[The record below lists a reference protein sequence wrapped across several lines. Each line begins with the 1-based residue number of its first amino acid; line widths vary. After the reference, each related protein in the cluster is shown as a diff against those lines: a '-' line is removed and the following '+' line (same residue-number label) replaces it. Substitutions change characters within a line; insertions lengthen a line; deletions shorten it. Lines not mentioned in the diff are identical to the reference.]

1 MPGTDQKTTLELKLE
16 KLRQICHKS
25 PDNAIG
31 LLALAETAFRRGLRL
46 EALEAYQKVLKDES
60 VAEAHLCMAQMYRH
74 HGLFQE
80 TINEL
85 RVLFEIERGYPE
97 AHVFARELAKETTL
111 PEDLETVLHEGCG
124 GDELA
129 LARVRLSIARSL
141 VLREGQELVAIQDA
155 NANDP
160 TFGYY
165 IGETRKR
172 LSYCEQVLSQLGV
185 LEDARKN
192 FLAEQERHRQIEQER
207 LRELAERQASQP
219 GAELLGPPTP
229 TTAELVEPVAGL
241 DVEAPVPN
249 EAPAFQDELADGP
262 QATSSVLSVDEEAQD
277 EAGSLADTVAAGADE
292 WQDEPEVTAAVD
304 TPAAFAAELEH
315 GAAGEPQPEP
325 DVFPEDADLEP
336 VNSGAEPASGFAD
349 TVMELGLGIAAAFQ
363 PAAPEPRIQ
372 EPALWDDG
380 PRLGMG
386 DPAADLRRPAHPD
399 PELTFD
405 MTPTLVGD
413 LPEPPQSSPVEL
425 QSEPE
430 PEPEPLRSSGL
441 WDDDLAPPQHLPP
454 APPVRP
460 SLPSPSELQDSAPEP
475 VRLPE
480 PEPTAAP
487 AVLSLP
493 TAVESEPAPER
504 APEPVRA
511 EPEPQPAPVQLQ
523 DEAGVASDT
532 PDFAA
537 IYAPLLGNLE
547 NLIQTLAK
555 TRGVSSV
562 FLVNRQGYCV
572 SEIIR
577 DTLDRERVS
586 EFIVETVAFLE
597 GYASQPQY
605 WVLECAGGIV
615 VIQSVDNHHF
625 LLTIGQTG
633 ANFGALRYTMDRVRP
648 SFEQVLQP
656 AIPVA

>member
-111 PEDLETVLHEGCG
+111 PEDLEAVLHEGCG

-172 LSYCEQVLSQLGV
+172 LSYCEQVLSQLSV
-185 LEDARKN
+185 LEDARRN

-219 GAELLGPPTP
+219 AAELLGPPTP
-229 TTAELVEPVAGL
+229 TSAELVEPVAAL
-241 DVEAPVPN
+241 DLQAPAPS
-249 EAPAFQDELADGP
+249 EAPAFEDELADGP
-262 QATSSVLSVDEEAQD
+262 QATSPVVIIDEDAQH
-277 EAGSLADTVAAGADE
+277 EPASLADTVAAGADE
-292 WQDEPEVTAAVD
+292 WQDEPEVAVD
-304 TPAAFAAELEH
+304 TPAGFAAELEH
-315 GAAGEPQPEP
+315 EPAAEPQPEP
-325 DVFPEDADLEP
+325 DVFPDDADLEP
-336 VNSGAEPASGFAD
+336 VSSGAEPSSGFAD

-363 PAAPEPRIQ
+363 PAAPEPRVQ

-386 DPAADLRRPAHPD
+386 DPAADLRRPPHPD

-413 LPEPPQSSPVEL
+413 LPEPPQPSPVER
-425 QSEPE
+425 QPEPE
-430 PEPEPLRSSGL
+430 PESEPLRSSGL
-441 WDDDLAPPQHLPP
+441 WDDDLAPPEHLSP

-460 SLPSPSELQDSAPEP
+460 ALPSPSELQDGAPEP

-480 PEPTAAP
+480 PEPTVAP
-487 AVLSLP
+487 ALLSLP
-493 TAVESEPAPER
+493 TTVEPEPAPE
-504 APEPVRA
+504 PVGVA
-511 EPEPQPAPVQLQ
+511 EAEPQPSPVQLQ
-523 DEAGVASDT
+523 EEPVAAADT

-537 IYAPLLGNLE
+537 VYAPLLGNLE

-572 SEIIR
+572 CEIIR

-656 AIPVA
+656 AIPAA